1 MGWWIEAAKRITMVT
16 YRSNEVLVR
25 CLCRQYVHRILS
37 RERGS
42 TLASLWESPAK
53 KRVERKSWRESLGL

>member
-1 MGWWIEAAKRITMVT
+1 MMRYAGVVVFGGGCMGWWIEAAKRITMVT

-37 RERGS
+37 
-42 TLASLWESPAK
+42 LAT
-53 KRVERKSWRESLGL
+53 